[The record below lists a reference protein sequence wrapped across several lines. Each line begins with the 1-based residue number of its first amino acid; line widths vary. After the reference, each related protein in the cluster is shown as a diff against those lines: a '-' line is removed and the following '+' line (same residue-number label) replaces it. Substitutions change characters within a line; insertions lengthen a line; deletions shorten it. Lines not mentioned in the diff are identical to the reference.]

1 MLFQLVTHRFLPET
15 RVSEVMLL
23 WRNEFLW
30 QVDQQ
35 GFSAFFFFILV
46 HFNFENSF

>member
-1 MLFQLVTHRFLPET
+1 MLFQLVTHWFLPET

-23 WRNEFLW
+23 WKNEFLR

-35 GFSAFFFFILV
+35 GFFFILFFILV
-46 HFNFENSF
+46 HFNFEKSF